1 LEPQAAKNRI
11 RLTLSPQAEKY
22 ARRDAP
28 LGVRK
33 MAARGALPLEAVD
46 LATVLFALAHDP
58 DAEVKDTAR
67 RSLDNLPENVL
78 ATVVTGP
85 ANPALLSYLARVH
98 RENERVCQSIA
109 LNPATDD
116 PTVAFLA
123 TLPIRSVVDIVSNNQ
138 ERMLRHDEI
147 VEALGQNPLTG
158 RAVIDR
164 IMKFLGVTSEAE
176 QDDVYDEEELSEESA
191 EKALLAMLGSDA
203 KEVAKLLASEEDLDD
218 EEVQGN
224 LFAAIQ
230 NMTVMQKIKLARV
243 GGKEARSLLIKD
255 RNKIVSTSVLS
266 SPKITDTEVVA
277 IAQSRSI
284 SEEILRLIAVNKEWT
299 RSYAIKLALA
309 TNPKTPQPQ
318 AIKFLN
324 YLQDRDLRSLMKSKD
339 VPSVIS
345 THARR
350 ILTKKGKL

>member
-1 LEPQAAKNRI
+1 MEESAANTRI

-28 LGVRK
+28 LGVRM
-33 MAARGALPLEAVD
+33 MAARGALPLEPVE

-67 RSLDNLPENVL
+67 QSLDALPENVR
-78 ATVVTGP
+78 AAVVSGP
-85 ANPALLSYLARVH
+85 SHPAVLSHLARVH
-98 RENERVCQSIA
+98 CENEAVCQALA
-109 LNPATDD
+109 LNAATDD
-116 PTVAFLA
+116 TTVAYLA

-138 ERMLRHDEI
+138 ERMLRHEEI
-147 VEALGQNPLTG
+147 VEALGSNPLTG
-158 RAVIDR
+158 RSTIER
-164 IMKFLGVTSEAE
+164 ILKFLGVAS
-176 QDDVYDEEELSEESA
+176 DDEPDDDFDETDLSEESA
-191 EKALLAMLGSDA
+191 EKALLAMLGSDSN
-203 KEVAKLLASEEDLDD
+203 EVAKLLASEDDLDD
-218 EEVQGN
+218 EDIQGN

-255 RNKIVSTSVLS
+255 RNKVVATSVLA
-266 SPKITDTEVVA
+266 SPKITDTEIVS
-277 IAQSRSI
+277 IAQSRAVGDD
-284 SEEILRLIAVNKEWT
+284 ILRLVGANKEWT
-299 RSYAIKLALA
+299 RNYSIKLAL
-309 TNPKTPQPQ
+309 TQNPKTPQPQ

-324 YLQDRDLRSLMKSKD
+324 YLQDRDLKALMKSKD

-350 ILTKKGKL
+350 ILTKKGKI